1 MSKTA
6 RLYPIFHV
14 TIQELAH
21 IKGIQYIFSCL
32 FLLFFPF
39 LSVYTS
45 AQVEDLEQYYK
56 WYANTPIK
64 SVYQQ
69 GMDYL
74 KQGETDKALACLTVI
89 TSRNYD
95 KMDDEERKIYDYA
108 LNNAGAIAQM
118 RSDYLM
124 AFSLFTKALDSADD
138 SVAYRTHNNI
148 AGIYIYYNDYA
159 NARKHLGLAYDIGVR
174 QQDWSSVYNTVH
186 NILDLNWDMDS
197 LHNSMSLI
205 EDFRQLQIARKD
217 SNYMFI
223 SHLGNGMESLYLNR
237 YPEAV
242 GHFTRAINAAS
253 DLPFKENYEVPSYMY
268 SAKAYMKMGDYNAA
282 LSNLRICE
290 NLSLENNALDLLIT
304 TYRYMYLCHIRSGNL
319 SAAHAAKYR
328 YMELKDSISNANEY
342 GKIKDMEFFYE
353 SNKYE
358 KQLHQLTSEK
368 KLRGTILWAIG
379 IGLLLTLLFLAL
391 TIFQNKKLSENNKD
405 LFKKN
410 VALIKYQ
417 EYAERLELEK
427 TKEDNNSKIAES
439 ERYKSSCLS
448 DEGKEMLL
456 ARIRRVM
463 RTPSEFCQ
471 DDFTIDKLAMLV
483 NSNTKYVSQ
492 VINEKLGK
500 NFNTLLN
507 EQRINEVCKRLVDT
521 ANNGNKTNDAI
532 AEEVGFKSRSHFIRT
547 FKKVTGLTPTQYQ
560 RMAKEED
567 MASSSIVEQIPP
579 LS

>member
-1 MSKTA
+1 MSKKA
-6 RLYPIFHV
+6 IIYSFFKV

-21 IKGIQYIFSCL
+21 KKGIFHLIVCIFLSIFS
-32 FLLFFPF
+32 P
-39 LSVYTS
+39 LSAFSST
-45 AQVEDLEQYYK
+45 QTEDLEQYYK
-56 WYANTPIK
+56 KYANTPIEE
-64 SVYQQ
+64 VYQQ

-95 KMDDEERKIYDYA
+95 KMNDQERKIYDYA

-148 AGIYIYYNDYA
+148 AGIYIYYNDYD

-174 QQDWSSVYNTVH
+174 QKDWSSVYNTVH

-197 LHNSMSLI
+197 LRNSMSLI
-205 EDFRQLQIARKD
+205 EDFRKLPIAQRD

-223 SHLGNGMESLYLNR
+223 SHISNGMESLYKKH
-237 YPEAV
+237 YSEAI

-268 SAKAYMKMGDYNAA
+268 IAKAYMEMGDYSAA

-290 NLSLENNALDLLIT
+290 KKSLEGEALDMLIT
-304 TYRYMYLCHIRSGNL
+304 TYRYMYLCHVRSGDLRN
-319 SAAHAAKYR
+319 AHAAKYR
-328 YMELKDSISNANEY
+328 YMELKDSINNANEF

-358 KQLHQLTSEK
+358 KQVQQLTSEK
-368 KLRGTILWAIG
+368 KVRGTISWAIG
-379 IGLLLTLLFLAL
+379 LGLLLTLSFLAL
-391 TIFQNKKLSENNKD
+391 AIYQNKKLAANNKD

-410 VALIKYQ
+410 VDLIKYK
-417 EYAERLELEK
+417 EYAEKLELEK
-427 TKEDNNSKIAES
+427 NKEDANSKES
-439 ERYKSSCLS
+439 ETERYKSSNLT
-448 DEGKEMLL
+448 DESKEMLL
-456 ARIRRVM
+456 TRIRRVM
-463 RTPSEFCQ
+463 HTPGEFCQ
-471 DDFTIDKLAMLV
+471 EDFTIDKLAMLV

-492 VINEKLGK
+492 VINEMLGK

-547 FKKVTGLTPTQYQ
+547 FKKITGLTPTQYQ
-560 RMAKEED
+560 RMAKEEG
-567 MASSSIVEQIPP
+567 
-579 LS
+579 L

>member
-1 MSKTA
+1 MRKNASV
-6 RLYPIFHV
+6 YPIFHV

-21 IKGIQYIFSCL
+21 IRGIQCIISCL
-32 FLLFFPF
+32 SLLFFPF
-39 LSVYTS
+39 LSMYS
-45 AQVEDLEQYYK
+45 LAQVEDLEQYYK
-56 WYANTPIK
+56 RYANTPIAT
-64 SVYQQ
+64 VYQQ

-74 KQGETDKALACLTVI
+74 KQGDTDKALACLTVI

-95 KMDDEERKIYDYA
+95 KMDDEERKIYNYA

-148 AGIYIYYNDYA
+148 AGIYIYYNDYD
-159 NARKHLGLAYDIGVR
+159 NARRHLGLAYDIGVR

-205 EDFRQLQIARKD
+205 DDFRKLQIAPKD

-223 SHLGNGMESLYLNR
+223 SHIGNGMESLYLKQ
-237 YPEAV
+237 YPEAIN
-242 GHFTRAINAAS
+242 HFTRAIDAAG
-253 DLPFKENYEVPSYMY
+253 DLPFKDHYEVPSYMY
-268 SAKAYMKMGDYNAA
+268 IAKAYMKMGNYSAA

-304 TYRYMYLCHIRSGNL
+304 TYRYLYLCHLRSGNQ

-328 YMELKDSISNANEY
+328 YMELKDSINNANEY

-368 KLRGTILWAIG
+368 KLRGTIMWAIG
-379 IGLLLTLLFLAL
+379 IGLLLTLSFLAL

-427 TKEDNNSKIAES
+427 TKEDTISKIAES

-448 DEGKEMLL
+448 DEGKETLL

-567 MASSSIVEQIPP
+567 MASSCIAEQIPP

>member
-1 MSKTA
+1 MSKMA
-6 RLYPIFHV
+6 RKHPFIKV

-21 IKGIQYIFSCL
+21 IKGILCILSCF
-32 FLLFFPF
+32 FLLIFPS
-39 LSVYTS
+39 LPVYSS
-45 AQVEDLEQYYK
+45 AQVEDLDQYYK
-56 WYANTPIK
+56 RYANTPIE

-95 KMDDEERKIYDYA
+95 KMNDQERKIYDYA

-148 AGIYIYYNDYA
+148 AGIYIYYNDYD

-197 LHNSMSLI
+197 LRNSMSLI
-205 EDFRQLQIARKD
+205 EDFRKLPIAQRD

-223 SHLGNGMESLYLNR
+223 SHISNGMESLYKKH
-237 YPEAV
+237 YSEAI

-268 SAKAYMKMGDYNAA
+268 IAKAYMEMGDYSAA

-290 NLSLENNALDLLIT
+290 KKSLEGEALDMLIT
-304 TYRYMYLCHIRSGNL
+304 TYRYMYLCHVRSGDL

-328 YMELKDSISNANEY
+328 YMELKDSINNANEY

-358 KQLHQLTSEK
+358 KQVQQLTSEK
-368 KLRGTILWAIG
+368 KVRGTISWAIG
-379 IGLLLTLLFLAL
+379 LGLLLTLSFLAL

-417 EYAERLELEK
+417 EHVERLELEK
-427 TKEDNNSKIAES
+427 TKEEDNSKMPEG
-439 ERYKSSCLS
+439 ERYKSSCLTV
-448 DEGKEMLL
+448 EGKEMLL

-463 RTPSEFCQ
+463 HSPSEFCQ

-547 FKKVTGLTPTQYQ
+547 FKKITGLTPTQYQ
-560 RMAKEED
+560 RMAKEEG
-567 MASSSIVEQIPP
+567 MASSNMNAAQ
-579 LS
+579 